1 MKYKEGPEDA
11 LVECPHDQQNTL
23 GTADSDTI
31 PLSQR
36 QPSSKVLHHN
46 PHLRTRTPQSAILAR
61 FRSTVASALSNLFD
75 KHSDGPFYHVHL
87 PMLTW
92 TDCEGGAKMFAA
104 PTQRSNL
111 VDKKMTDTYFGFRK
125 WLNEILVQPE
135 SDELLQRWDTLLSPN
150 WPRITSAYA
159 TKLLACLRAAKCN
172 IPTARVQD
180 VTPEEEKY
188 LCDHSISAVFLTH
201 FPTQI
206 WLFQAAQAAQAAKG
220 TSEASLS
227 QDSPPD

>member
-125 WLNEILVQPE
+125 WLNVSGVFHAEGFVQGLDR
-135 SDELLQRWDTLLSPN
+135 SWT
-150 WPRITSAYA
+150 
-159 TKLLACLRAAKCN
+159 
-172 IPTARVQD
+172 
-180 VTPEEEKY
+180 
-188 LCDHSISAVFLTH
+188 
-201 FPTQI
+201 
-206 WLFQAAQAAQAAKG
+206 
-220 TSEASLS
+220 
-227 QDSPPD
+227 